1 MDRKRLFNI
10 FLIVLIDILGFGLIV
25 PLLPYYADTFGANA
39 TITGLLVASYAAMQ
53 IIGAPILGRL
63 SDQYGRRPI
72 LLVSIFGTLLGYILL
87 GFANSLWMLFAARM
101 LDGLTGGNISVA
113 QAYIADTSDEKNRA
127 RSLGLIGAA
136 FGLGFVVGPMMGG
149 LLSKL
154 SFAAPAIA
162 ASSLAGLNLLTVFL
176 WLPESLT
183 AERRAELT
191 NKPRQ
196 LGLNLQALAHAF
208 ARPQVGTLL
217 NVRLG
222 FALAFNT
229 FQTIFPLYA
238 LERFQLEADQ
248 TAYIL
253 AYIGVLVVLVQGA
266 AIGPLTA
273 RYNEKVLIF
282 TAVSLTGIALLGW
295 ALSPTIP
302 ALLVALAPMALGA
315 GIFNTVINS
324 SLSKAVPSQE
334 VGEILGLSASLE
346 SFTRVISPSM
356 SGFLLGNFG
365 PAIPGL
371 VGAAISGCLLPYVWV
386 RLITDENSTKVL

>member
-196 LGLNLQALAHAF
+196 LGLNLQALTHAF

-295 ALSPTIP
+295 AFSPTIP

-371 VGAAISGCLLPYVWV
+371 VGAAISGCLLSYVWV
-386 RLITDENSTKVL
+386 RLITSENSTKVL

>member
-149 LLSKL
+149 ILSQV

-162 ASSLAGLNLLTVFL
+162 AASLAGLNLLTVFL

-183 AERRAELT
+183 AEQRAVLAD
-191 NKPRQ
+191 KPRQ
-196 LGLNLQALAHAF
+196 LGLNPQALMHAF

-295 ALSPTIP
+295 AFSPTIP

-356 SGFLLGNFG
+356 SGFLLGSFG

-371 VGAAISGCLLPYVWV
+371 VGAVISGCLLPYVWV
-386 RLITDENSTKVL
+386 KLITSENSTKLL

>member
-87 GFANSLWMLFAARM
+87 GFANALWMLFAARM

-113 QAYIADTSDEKNRA
+113 QAYIADASDEKNRA

-162 ASSLAGLNLLTVFL
+162 AASLASLNLLTVFL

-183 AERRAELT
+183 AERRAELAD
-191 NKPRQ
+191 KPRQ
-196 LGLNLQALAHAF
+196 LGLNLQALTHAF
-208 ARPQVGTLL
+208 ARPQVATLL

-295 ALSPTIP
+295 AFSPTIP

-324 SLSKAVPSQE
+324 SLSKAVPPQE

-346 SFTRVISPSM
+346 SLTRVISPAM

-386 RLITDENSTKVL
+386 KLLRIRP

>member
-113 QAYIADTSDEKNRA
+113 QAYIADTSDEKNRV

-196 LGLNLQALAHAF
+196 LGLNLQALTHAF

-295 ALSPTIP
+295 AFSPTIP

-346 SFTRVISPSM
+346 SLTRVISPSM

-386 RLITDENSTKVL
+386 RLITSENSTKVL